1 MKQVNS
7 KGDIFRT
14 ICIKLKLENNS
25 KNNISFQFPE
35 KYLQFSNLTMTYCRQ
50 KWQVIH
56 QWSAGIFFIHAVQNI
71 PAENKGTN
79 FHFFMRLLWQ
89 QTHTSG
95 HCIHTSDKGFVS
107 SRNQSSR
114 AKVIWFTLIYMYC
127 SFAWSLANSVPENQL
142 FSAPNLGLSF
152 SLCQI
157 RFTSLPNATGRSG
170 YNLKRWSL
178 EVEDE

>member
-1 MKQVNS
+1 
-7 KGDIFRT
+7 
-14 ICIKLKLENNS
+14 
-25 KNNISFQFPE
+25 
-35 KYLQFSNLTMTYCRQ
+35 MTYCRQ
-50 KWQVIH
+50 KWQAIH

-71 PAENKGTN
+71 PDENKGTN
-79 FHFFMRLLWQ
+79 FHFLWGYCGSR
-89 QTHTSG
+89 HTPL
-95 HCIHTSDKGFVS
+95 HTVFTPRTKAFFS

-114 AKVIWFTLIYMYC
+114 AKLIWFTLICIC

-152 SLCQI
+152 SLWQI

-178 EVEDE
+178 EGWGWVIIEVNASWKFQ